1 MNIEEQESELMDS
14 VHLGNLRKVKHI
26 VKTGYKLTKVKR
38 QSVHSVT
45 YDSGRVDTSVPTP
58 TAVAAMNIASRLNH
72 RSIVKYLIKMGVPV
86 DGSSNYAIRWASRN
100 GHLSMVRLLHKH
112 GANNRDCSDIAV
124 RWAIEHE
131 HLDLVK
137 YLIKKGSVVMRE
149 DNLSLEIAL
158 SNTGLSVIKYLVD
171 KYSCAKILHTIMNRK
186 RNVSYTTAMVR
197 YVGGLPYGHKSIR

>member
-1 MNIEEQESELMDS
+1 MNIKEYESKLMDN
-14 VHLGNLRKVKHI
+14 VHLGNLRKVKQI
-26 VKTGYKLTKVKR
+26 VKTGYKLTTVKR
-38 QSVHSVT
+38 QSMRSVT
-45 YDSGRVDTSVPTP
+45 YDSGHVDTPGPTP

-72 RSIVKYLIKMGVPV
+72 RNIVKYLIKMGVPV

-112 GANNRDCSDIAV
+112 GACIHDYNDIAV

-158 SNTGLSVIKYLVD
+158 SNTGLSVIKYLVE
-171 KYSCAKILHTIMNRK
+171 KYSCAKILHNIMNRK
-186 RNVSYTTAMVR
+186 RNVSYTTAMVS
-197 YVGGLPYGHKSIR
+197 YISGLQCGLAE

>member
-1 MNIEEQESELMDS
+1 MNIREQESELMDN
-14 VHLGNLRKVKHI
+14 VHLGNLRKVKQI

-38 QSVHSVT
+38 RSTRSAT
-45 YDSGRVDTSVPTP
+45 SDIEYMDTLVPTP
-58 TAVAAMNIASRLNH
+58 TAVSAMNIASRLNH
-72 RSIVKYLIKMGVPV
+72 RSIVKYLIQMGVPV

-112 GANNRDCSDIAV
+112 GADNHDCNDIAV

-137 YLIKKGSVVMRE
+137 YLINKGSVVMRE

-158 SNTGLSVIKYLVD
+158 SNTGLSVVKYLVD
-171 KYSCAKILHTIMNRK
+171 TYSCAKILHNIMNHK
-186 RNVSYTTAMVR
+186 CNVSYTTAMVR
-197 YVGGLPYGHKSIR
+197 YVGGLQCGSS

>member
-1 MNIEEQESELMDS
+1 MNIKEQESKLMDN
-14 VHLGNLRKVKHI
+14 VHLGNLRKVKQI

-38 QSVHSVT
+38 RSTRSVT
-45 YDSGRVDTSVPTP
+45 AGSGYVDTPVPTP
-58 TAVAAMNIASRLNH
+58 TAVSAMSIASRLNH
-72 RSIVKYLIKMGVPV
+72 RSIVKYLIQMGVPV

-112 GANNRDCSDIAV
+112 GANTHDCNDIAV

-137 YLIKKGSVVMRE
+137 YLINKGSVVMRE

-158 SNTGLSVIKYLVD
+158 SNTGLSVIKYLVE
-171 KYSCAKILHTIMNRK
+171 KYSCAKILQTITNRK
-186 RNVSYTTAMVR
+186 QSVSYTNDMVR
-197 YVGGLPYGHKSIR
+197 YISGLQCGLAE